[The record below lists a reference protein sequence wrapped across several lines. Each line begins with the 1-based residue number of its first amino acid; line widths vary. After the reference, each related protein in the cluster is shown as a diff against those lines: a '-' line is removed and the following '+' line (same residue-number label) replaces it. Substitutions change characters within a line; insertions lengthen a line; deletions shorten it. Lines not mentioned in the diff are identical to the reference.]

1 MQIVQIALSLGLILI
16 FYEVHPSAKSYT
28 ICTFYTL
35 YIMTSLVFNLLKILS
50 YIFIKIH
57 TLKSE
62 GWTGYFIFYLY
73 FDSSIISS
81 YYVTSCFISHQ
92 LYRPI
97 IQTVYA
103 DVQSMRDR
111 MYTSPVNHV
120 LYDDV
125 PVSLV
130 FLIFLEE
137 ILQNIICIDRQLL
150 CNQQF
155 KHFNAYLLCVQEF
168 EICKCICIMLV
179 KLGECGSVKN

>member
-1 MQIVQIALSLGLILI
+1 MDRL
-16 FYEVHPSAKSYT
+16 F
-28 ICTFYTL
+28 
-35 YIMTSLVFNLLKILS
+35 
-50 YIFIKIH
+50 
-57 TLKSE
+57 
-62 GWTGYFIFYLY
+62 FYLFY
-73 FDSSIISS
+73 DSSIISS
-81 YYVTSCFISHQ
+81 YYFTSCFISHQ
-92 LYRPI
+92 LYCPI

-103 DVQSMRDR
+103 DVQSMRER

-155 KHFNAYLLCVQEF
+155 KHIYIHNRFTDIVLLIAKIDIYLLCVQEF

-179 KLGECGSVKN
+179 KLGEFGSVKN

>member
-1 MQIVQIALSLGLILI
+1 MQIVQTALSLGLVLI
-16 FYEVHPSAKSYT
+16 FYDVHPSAKSYT
-28 ICTFYTL
+28 LCTFYTL
-35 YIMTSLVFNLLKILS
+35 YNDFSGLQNYLKHCFFFFFCMCDTLFTNVHATQPPPFNLLKILS

-103 DVQSMRDR
+103 DVQSMRER

-155 KHFNAYLLCVQEF
+155 EHIYT
-168 EICKCICIMLV
+168 
-179 KLGECGSVKN
+179 

>member
-1 MQIVQIALSLGLILI
+1 
-16 FYEVHPSAKSYT
+16 
-28 ICTFYTL
+28 
-35 YIMTSLVFNLLKILS
+35 
-50 YIFIKIH
+50 
-57 TLKSE
+57 
-62 GWTGYFIFYLY
+62 
-73 FDSSIISS
+73 
-81 YYVTSCFISHQ
+81 
-92 LYRPI
+92 
-97 IQTVYA
+97 
-103 DVQSMRDR
+103 

-137 ILQNIICIDRQLL
+137 ILQNIICIDRQL
-150 CNQQF
+150 QF